1 MHPAIFVLAIHF
13 GATILFATGHSQCHF
28 IEKIN
33 HMKNLIALTFFV
45 IATAG
50 CSGGSSST
58 SQTGAPTTSPATTA
72 VTTANQPIIENEDL
86 TPGLKGVDANNNGIR
101 DDIDRLIAKKYSV
114 TPQIRKAV
122 EQRART
128 LQKFMEATDKTQ
140 ARMTA
145 QEAGRAISCTF
156 NIFPDSTP
164 EGEKFRDQSLKEV
177 EALTAN
183 TKERFAKYW
192 NSNGLVGGMV
202 FRRAEEPVCD

>member
-1 MHPAIFVLAIHF
+1 
-13 GATILFATGHSQCHF
+13 
-28 IEKIN
+28 
-33 HMKNLIALTFFV
+33 MKNLMALTFFV

-58 SQTGAPTTSPATTA
+58 SQTETPTTSPTTTA

-86 TPGLKGVDANNNGIR
+86 TPGLKGVDANKNGIR

-122 EQRART
+122 EQNART
-128 LQKFMEATDKTQ
+128 LQKFMEVTNRDQ
-140 ARMTA
+140 ARLAA
-145 QEAGRAISCTF
+145 QESDRAIACTF
-156 NIFPDSTP
+156 KVFPKTTP
-164 EGEKFRDQSLKEV
+164 EERKFRDQSSKEV

-192 NSNGLVGGMV
+192 NSNGLVGGMG
-202 FRRAEEPVCD
+202 FLQAKEPVCD